1 MAQRLRILHFIQHGD
16 TSGMFPQLAREH
28 DRSRYQLYFGT
39 LNPIWPDLSKL
50 LDDQK
55 VEWFDC
61 GAESRSAYPLALM
74 RLASFLR
81 RERIDILHA
90 HLFEPSVIGLQ
101 AAMLARTPYRVMT
114 RHYSNYHTRIDKH
127 FHVKLDQLC
136 TRLSHRVIAVSRHTA
151 EHMIHDEGASA
162 DKIRTIHNGIDFGR
176 VRLSGDDAVSRVRR
190 EFNAEDAFLLLVVG
204 RLHPEKGYEYLF
216 EAMADIVRRVRRNVL
231 LLIAG
236 KGTFEEEFRARVRS
250 LGIDSNVR
258 FLGFRADIPD
268 LMAAS
273 DLVVLPSVAEA
284 FGLVLTEALYL
295 GTPVVATRV
304 GGIPEIVDDGTD
316 GVLVPAGD
324 SRSLADAIVTLLKDE
339 GKRRGMAGK
348 GRTKVIERFQFET
361 MVRAYE
367 GVYEELIREES
378 AAHAS
383 SLSHH
388 SNV

>member
-1 MAQRLRILHFIQHGD
+1 
-16 TSGMFPQLAREH
+16 
-28 DRSRYQLYFGT
+28 
-39 LNPIWPDLSKL
+39 
-50 LDDQK
+50 
-55 VEWFDC
+55 
-61 GAESRSAYPLALM
+61 
-74 RLASFLR
+74 
-81 RERIDILHA
+81 
-90 HLFEPSVIGLQ
+90 
-101 AAMLARTPYRVMT
+101 MLARTPYRVMT

-190 EFNAEDAFLLLVVG
+190 EFNAEDAFLLVVVG

-216 EAMADIVRRVRRNVL
+216 EAMADIVRRVGRNVL

-250 LGIDSNVR
+250 LGIDGNVR

-316 GVLVPAGD
+316 GVSVPAGD
-324 SRSLADAIVTLLKDE
+324 SRSLADAIVTLLEDE